1 MTTFEMTVDEIL
13 ETYFYD
19 ADPIDDLPGIQQAGL
34 IAAFDDER
42 HEDETRFWGWNG
54 LSLRFSY
61 CRGLRFSRK
70 QLAILVYDSHE
81 IYLWT
86 FEDPSS
92 FETGLLEIR
101 SSFNRV

>member
-1 MTTFEMTVDEIL
+1 MTHFEMPVAEIR
-13 ETYFYD
+13 ETYFY
-19 ADPIDDLPGIQQAGL
+19 AAEPIDDLPGIQQAGL

-42 HEDETRFWGWNG
+42 HEDESRFWGWNG

-61 CRGLRFSRK
+61 CRGLRFSRN
-70 QLAILVYDSHE
+70 QLAILAYDSGE

-101 SSFNRV
+101 NSFNRV